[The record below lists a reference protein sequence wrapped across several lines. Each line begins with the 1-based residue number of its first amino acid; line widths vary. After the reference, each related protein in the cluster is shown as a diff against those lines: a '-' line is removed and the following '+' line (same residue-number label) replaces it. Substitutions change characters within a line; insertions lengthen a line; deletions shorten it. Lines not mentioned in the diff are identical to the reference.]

1 MSNLFKLH
9 IYLKQ
14 PKDKQAILYP
24 VYVRLTM
31 DGQRV
36 EISTKREADPNK
48 WNRKAGKMEGNS
60 EKVRE
65 FNAFLDRLVGKIY
78 AYQNELLQNNLPLS
92 AEAIK
97 HMFTGKADKSRM
109 LVSIF
114 ENHNKEMSQLVG
126 KEYSPSTL
134 NRYETSLQ
142 HVVNFMQWKFGITD
156 IDIRRIDHEFLTD
169 FNFYMRSEK
178 KCNNNSTVKYIRNFG
193 KIIRICL
200 SNGWITKDPFA
211 NFKIKVKEVERTF
224 LSDEELQILHD
235 KEFAMERLNQVK
247 DIFLFSCYT
256 GLAYI
261 DTKNLTPS
269 NIVIGIDGNKWIF
282 THRKKT
288 DSPSHIPLL
297 QPALEIIERYSNNPK
312 SSNESLLLP
321 ILSNQ
326 KMNAYLKEIAICCE
340 IDKELTYHIARHT
353 FATTVTLSNN
363 VPIESVSKMLGHKNL
378 RTTQHYAKIL
388 DKKVSKD
395 MQGLHS
401 IYKKVSERDA
411 EKKKI
416 AK

>member
-1 MSNLFKLH
+1 MSNTFKLLFFLRKPKQYESGPQP
-9 IYLKQ
+9 IYLR
-14 PKDKQAILYP
+14 I
-24 VYVRLTM
+24 TI
-31 DGQRV
+31 DGQRAEMTV
-36 EISTKREADPNK
+36 QRECDPLLWNDKAGRTTSTKESGKLLNSHLEGLIAKAYANQTDLIQNQIPITAQAIV
-48 WNRKAGKMEGNS
+48 NRLAGK
-60 EKVRE
+60 
-65 FNAFLDRLVGKIY
+65 
-78 AYQNELLQNNLPLS
+78 P
-92 AEAIK
+92 
-97 HMFTGKADKSRM
+97 DKSRM

-114 ENHNKEMSQLVG
+114 ENHNKEMKQLVD

-142 HVVNFMQWKFGITD
+142 HVVNFMQWKFGVTD
-156 IDIRRIDHEFLTD
+156 IDIRMINHEFLTD

-200 SNGWITKDPFA
+200 SNGWLAKDPFA

-224 LSDEELQILHD
+224 LSDEELQTLHD

-261 DTKNLTPS
+261 DTKNLTPA

-297 QPALEIIERYSNNPK
+297 QPALEIIEKYSNNPICK
-312 SSNESLLLP
+312 NESLLLP

-340 IDKELTYHIARHT
+340 MDKELTYHIARHT

-363 VPIESVSKMLGHKNL
+363 VPLESVSKMLGHKNL

-388 DKKVSKD
+388 DKKVSND
-395 MQGLHS
+395 MQQLRS
-401 IYKKVSERDA
+401 IYKGEMKPVA
-411 EKKKI
+411 QTKA

>member
-14 PKDKQAILYP
+14 PKDPDAVLYP
-24 VYVRLTM
+24 IYVRITM
-31 DGQRV
+31 DGKRA
-36 EISTKREADPNK
+36 EISTKRESDPEK
-48 WNRKAGKMEGNS
+48 WNKEAGRMNGS
-60 EKVRE
+60 SDKVKE
-65 FNAFLDRLVGKIY
+65 LNGFLDRLVAKIY

-97 HMFTGKADKSRM
+97 NMFTGKADKSRM

-114 ENHNKEMSQLVG
+114 ENHNKEMKQLVN

-156 IDIRRIDHEFLTD
+156 IDIKMINHEFLTD
-169 FNFYMRSEK
+169 FNFYLRSEK

-200 SNGWITKDPFA
+200 SNGWLAKDPFA
-211 NFKIKVKEVERTF
+211 NFKSKVKEVERTF
-224 LSDEELQILHD
+224 LLEEELQALHD
-235 KEFAMERLNQVK
+235 KVFAMDRINQVK

-256 GLAYI
+256 GLAYV

-269 NIVIGIDGNKWIF
+269 NIVIGIDGNKWIH

-297 QPALEIIERYSNNPK
+297 PPALEIIDKYSNNPK
-312 SSNESLLLP
+312 AKNENCLLP
-321 ILSNQ
+321 VLSNQ
-326 KMNAYLKEIAICCE
+326 KMNAYLKEIADCCG
-340 IDKELTYHIARHT
+340 INKDLTYHIARHT

-388 DKKVSKD
+388 DKKVSND
-395 MQGLHS
+395 MTALRIKLETKS
-401 IYKKVSERDA
+401 TSKKRKA
-411 EKKKI
+411 TG
-416 AK
+416 

>member
-1 MSNLFKLH
+1 MSNTFKLLFFLRKPKKYESGPQP
-9 IYLKQ
+9 IYMR
-14 PKDKQAILYP
+14 IT
-24 VYVRLTM
+24 V
-31 DGQRV
+31 DGQRAEMTV
-36 EISTKREADPNK
+36 QRECDPTVWDDNAGRTTSTKETGRLLNSHLEGLMARAYLNQTDLIQNQRPVTAQAIV
-48 WNRKAGKMEGNS
+48 NRLSGK
-60 EKVRE
+60 
-65 FNAFLDRLVGKIY
+65 
-78 AYQNELLQNNLPLS
+78 P
-92 AEAIK
+92 
-97 HMFTGKADKSRM
+97 DKSRM

-114 ENHNKEMSQLVG
+114 ENHNKEMKQLVG

-142 HVVNFMQWKFGITD
+142 HVVNFMQWKFGVTD
-156 IDIRRIDHEFLTD
+156 IDIRMINHEFLTD

-200 SNGWITKDPFA
+200 SNGWLAKDPFA
-211 NFKIKVKEVERTF
+211 NLKIKVKEVERTF

-235 KEFAMERLNQVK
+235 KVFAMDRLNQVK

-261 DTKNLTPS
+261 DTKNLTPA

-297 QPALEIIERYSNNPK
+297 QPALEIIEKYSNNPK
-312 SSNESLLLP
+312 SRNENVLLP

-326 KMNAYLKEIAICCE
+326 KMNAYLKEIANCCE

-363 VPIESVSKMLGHKNL
+363 VPLESVSKMLGHKNL

-388 DKKVSKD
+388 DKKVSND
-395 MQGLHS
+395 MQQLRS
-401 IYKKVSERDA
+401 IYKGEMKPVAQKKV
-411 EKKKI
+411 